1 MRKRHD
7 MGFGRSGM
15 GQCIFRLRAYR
26 GTKNVRI
33 DTDPSFPDCRKGKH
47 AGLLKG
53 IAVGVGFPD
62 CERPVFRKTRL
73 SFGVSSSTTR
83 GLKPENHPTRADKH
97 ETGNPASAMKT
108 DGLVRP

>member
-1 MRKRHD
+1 MHLPAACLHISLDTRKYEA
-7 MGFGRSGM
+7 
-15 GQCIFRLRAYR
+15 Q
-26 GTKNVRI
+26 NVRI

-83 GLKPENHPTRADKH
+83 GLEPENHPTRADKH